1 MYFYKPFYDEN
12 KKLMNLFGI
21 GVDSNGTINFKTYY
35 LDDKKNRLKEILKS
49 ERIKIVYM
57 KK

>member
-1 MYFYKPFYDEN
+1 
-12 KKLMNLFGI
+12 MNLFGI
-21 GVDSNGTINFKTYY
+21 GVDSNGTINFKTYC